1 MHAPALRT
9 RLAAPLLGIRPD
21 ELIVDCFAGGGGAS
35 LGIFWATGRHPDIA
49 INHDREALAMH
60 EANHPSTRHYR
71 EDIWKVS
78 PYEVCGDIE
87 QSRRVVHKA
96 ATAATTSR
104 GCATPSRKCSSETVS
119 RNTRVS
125 VAKVG
130 LLHAS
135 PDCTHHSRAKGGKPR
150 NKKIRSLAWV
160 CVRWAVAVRPRIIT
174 MENVEEFVGW
184 GGLLPNGKPDPAR
197 AGRNFRAF
205 VTRLRNLGYEVEWRT
220 LRGCDFGAKTTRTR
234 FFLIARCDGE
244 DIRWPVP
251 THGKGRARPYGTT
264 AECIDWTIPCP
275 SIFQRRKPLA
285 EKTQRR
291 IARGIWRYILEAPKP
306 YIVQTTTSVGERVVG
321 AATLVQTGYGEREGQ
336 APRALDLQK
345 PLGTVVAGG
354 GKHAL
359 VMAFLAKHY
368 SARHPGEVQ
377 ASAMTAPM
385 GTITTADHHALV
397 AAFCVKLRGTCRDGQ
412 RVDAPLHTISAGGL
426 HHAEVR
432 TLLLRYLESGE
443 RPGDLF
449 ASTGREPGIVRING
463 ESYVIVD
470 IGMRMLGPREL
481 YRAQGFPDSYRVED
495 VTVECTNGRGVRQM
509 KRLSQKAQIRM
520 CGNSVCP
527 HVEAAVI
534 AANLRFAPVLAEAV

>member
-1 MHAPALRT
+1 MYAPAVRT

-78 PYEVCGDIE
+78 PYEVCADIE
-87 QSRRVVHKA
+87 QARPVLRDSVSGFGTLFHAHTSRR
-96 ATAATTSR
+96 
-104 GCATPSRKCSSETVS
+104 
-119 RNTRVS
+119 
-125 VAKVG
+125 VG

-150 NKKIRSLAWV
+150 SKKIRSLAWV

-174 MENVEEFVGW
+174 MENVPEFITW
-184 GGLLPNGKPDPAR
+184 GPLLPNGKPDPAR

-205 VTRLRNLGYEVEWRT
+205 VTRLRNLGYRVEWRT

-244 DIRWPVP
+244 EIRWPAP
-251 THGKGRARPYGTT
+251 THGKGRAQPYGTT

-306 YIVQTTTSVGERVVG
+306 YIVQTTTSVGDRVVG
-321 AATLVQTGYGEREGQ
+321 APTLVQTGYGEREGQ

-354 GKHAL
+354 AKHAL

-368 SARHPGEVQ
+368 SARHPSEVQ

-412 RVDAPLHTISAGGL
+412 PVETPLHTISAGGL

-432 TLLLRYLESGE
+432 TLLLRYFESGA
-443 RPGDLF
+443 RPSDLF
-449 ASTGREPGIVRING
+449 ASTAREPGVVRING

-495 VTVECTNGRGVRQM
+495 VTVECTNRRGVRRV